1 MSYSPNESSAQLFA
15 EGTWLQG
22 AIVTSICYG
31 VVLVLYLMCFQ
42 SLWRRIHT
50 RDLGRT
56 QNIFFLIYVTFIFA
70 LGTIYMAFNAQ
81 ITQMGFINNREYP
94 GGPADFESNTSS
106 PPLNSAFVISN
117 WCADAMMI
125 WRCIVVYRDSR
136 LSPLVIL
143 FGGLMLLA
151 SVVTGC
157 LWLVIVSSPA
167 QDATGWMSFSFLF
180 PYLSVSLAINVIISI
195 LTAGRLLYHR
205 RRILHVLGPGHGALY
220 TSFAA
225 MIVESAAVYSVVSL
239 LYLIPYAVNSPL
251 ANAFMQILGEAQII
265 APLLIIYRVAEG
277 KAWSRNHTTQ
287 VIATSVESSLR
298 MRRLTQAVPASSP
311 HTTGRSAAMLDV
323 TVNFDVSKSREGS
336 IKFVNPD
343 CDDVSAV

>member
-1 MSYSPNESSAQLFA
+1 MSYSPNESPAQLFA

-22 AIVTSICYG
+22 AIVTGVCYG
-31 VVLVLYLMCFQ
+31 VVVVLFLMCCQ
-42 SLWRRIHT
+42 SLWRRINS
-50 RDLGRT
+50 RDIGYKK
-56 QNIFFLIYVTFIFA
+56 NMFFLAYVIFIFA
-70 LGTIYMAFNAQ
+70 LGTIYMAFNSQ
-81 ITQMGFINNREYP
+81 ITQLGFINNREYP

-106 PPLNSAFVISN
+106 PPLNSAFVLSN

-136 LSPLVIL
+136 FSPAVIL
-143 FGGLMLLA
+143 FGGIMLLA
-151 SVVTGC
+151 SV
-157 LWLVIVSSPA
+157 VSSPA

-180 PYLSVSLAINVIISI
+180 PYLSVSLAINVIVSI

-205 RRILHVLGPGHGALY
+205 RRISRVLGPGHGALY

-277 KAWSRNHTTQ
+277 KAWSQNHTTQ
-287 VIATSVESSLR
+287 ALATTMDTSLR
-298 MRRLTQAVPASSP
+298 MRRMSHGAPAHP
-311 HTTGRSAAMLDV
+311 LPNGRSSNRLNV
-323 TVNFDVSKSREGS
+323 EVNFDASKSQES
-336 IKFVNPD
+336 IKFDKGNR
-343 CDDVSAV
+343 DDSSPV